1 MVIVKPGLSVLQQL
15 NCKTPKVLMTD
26 LRLSSVMCTLPQ
38 KVQCCTNGVWWQ
50 LLGMPDAFNIY
61 RQCLLPGRPP
71 WYTLF
76 ALQRTLRYLLP
87 NELLAPAAGRGSLI
101 PHFVGGLY
109 TLCLQEHQGT
119 CSAHEQLAPASGR
132 GCLISHFLSGC
143 LFTNKNCSF
152 KCLITLFN
160 C

>member
-1 MVIVKPGLSVLQQL
+1 MEVWLYSITVMIVVEWKYLILCSFWNVQDD
-15 NCKTPKVLMTD
+15 TWS
-26 LRLSSVMCTLPQ
+26 LSSLVFLSYNNWIAKSQSFDDWLEAFISDVYIPQ

-119 CSAHEQLAPASGR
+119 CSAHE
-132 GCLISHFLSGC
+132 
-143 LFTNKNCSF
+143 
-152 KCLITLFN
+152 
-160 C
+160 

>member
-1 MVIVKPGLSVLQQL
+1 
-15 NCKTPKVLMTD
+15 
-26 LRLSSVMCTLPQ
+26 
-38 KVQCCTNGVWWQ
+38 
-50 LLGMPDAFNIY
+50 MPDAFNIY

-109 TLCLQEHQGT
+109 TLCLQEHQGAT
-119 CSAHEQLAPASGR
+119 VVWIHVRCMWFFEGANNPYVMRAVKEIKPQENDTWLPHWKQ
-132 GCLISHFLSGC
+132 
-143 LFTNKNCSF
+143 SF
-152 KCLITLFN
+152 N
-160 C
+160 RARD